1 MEKQPLEI
9 NWSSLWRVLI
19 MVIFA
24 VALFYMRSVL
34 GMLVVAVIISSALHG
49 PVTYLE
55 KKKIPR
61 LLSVIMIYLVGIG
74 VTALL
79 LYTIVPVT
87 LIQLKYLL
95 SHFNDLKIPILDVF
109 GSSEIVSKIDQGI
122 SGLIDTL
129 FYGGGT
135 GLAGFLSVFLRNIF
149 FVGLSLVLA
158 FYLTLSRDGVEKF
171 IRAILPASKEDYA
184 VNLYIRTRR
193 KLGRWLSGQ
202 LVISFIVGFLTFIGL
217 LILGV
222 DYSLVLALIAAIFE
236 LIPYVGPIAVGAIT
250 FLITL
255 PQSLSTALLAVLI
268 FFIIQQLEG
277 HVLVPFVMSK
287 AIGTDP
293 LVIVIAMLAGA
304 EIAGIVGVLL
314 AVPVSIIF
322 GEVVNEWSARK
333 RKLKE
338 AP

>member
-1 MEKQPLEI
+1 
-9 NWSSLWRVLI
+9 
-19 MVIFA
+19 
-24 VALFYMRSVL
+24 
-34 GMLVVAVIISSALHG
+34 MLLVAVILSSALHG

-61 LLSVIMIYLVGIG
+61 VLSVIMIYLVGIG
-74 VTALL
+74 LVALL

-95 SHFNDLKIPILDVF
+95 SHFNELKIPILDLF
-109 GSSEIVSKIDQGI
+109 GSSGIVSQVDQGI
-122 SGLIDTL
+122 SSLIDAL
-129 FYGGGT
+129 FYGGGNLT
-135 GLAGFLSVFLRNIF
+135 GLFSNVLSNLF
-149 FVGLSLVLA
+149 FIGISLILA
-158 FYLTLSRDGVEKF
+158 FYLTLSRDGVERF
-171 IRAILPASKEDYA
+171 IRSVLPINKEDYA

-202 LVISFIVGFLTFIGL
+202 LVLSFLVGFLTFIGL

-222 DYSLVLALIAAIFE
+222 DYALVLALIAAVFE

-250 FLITL
+250 FLIIL
-255 PQSLSTALLAVLI
+255 PQSYSTALLAVLI

-277 HVLVPFVMSK
+277 HILVPFVMSK

-322 GEVVNEWSARK
+322 EEVIDEWSVRK
-333 RKLKE
+333 RKIRE
-338 AP
+338 AV

>member
-1 MEKQPLEI
+1 MDKQALEI
-9 NWSSLWRVLI
+9 KWGSLWRILI
-19 MVIFA
+19 MAIFA
-24 VALFYMRSVL
+24 VALFYTRNVL
-34 GMLVVAVIISSALHG
+34 EMLLVAVILSSALHG

-61 LLSVIMIYLVGIG
+61 VLSVIMIYLIGLGII
-74 VTALL
+74 ALL

-95 SHFNDLKIPILDVF
+95 SHFNDLKIPILDIF
-109 GSSEIVSKIDQGI
+109 GSSGIVSQVDQGI
-122 SGLIDTL
+122 SNLIDAL
-129 FYGGGT
+129 FYGGGN
-135 GLAGFLSVFLRNIF
+135 LAGLFSNVLSNMF
-149 FVGLSLVLA
+149 FIGISLVLA
-158 FYLTLSRDGVEKF
+158 FYLTLSRDGVERF
-171 IRAILPASKEDYA
+171 IRSVLPLNKEDYA

-202 LVISFIVGFLTFIGL
+202 LVLSFLVGFLTFIGL

-222 DYSLVLALIAAIFE
+222 DYALVLALIAAVFE

-255 PQSLSTALLAVLI
+255 PQSFSTAMLAVLI

-293 LVIVIAMLAGA
+293 LIIVIAMLAGA

-322 GEVVNEWSARK
+322 EEVIDEWSIRK
-333 RKLKE
+333 RKIRE
-338 AP
+338 AT

>member
-1 MEKQPLEI
+1 MDKQPLEI
-9 NWSSLWRVLI
+9 RWTSLWRILI
-19 MVIFA
+19 MAIFA
-24 VALFYMRSVL
+24 VTLFYTRNVL
-34 GMLVVAVIISSALHG
+34 EMLLVAVILSSALYG
-49 PVTYLE
+49 PVTFLE

-61 LLSVIMIYLVGIG
+61 VLSVIMIYLIG
-74 VTALL
+74 LGTIALL
-79 LYTIVPVT
+79 LYTIVPIT

-95 SHFNDLKIPILDVF
+95 SHFNDLKIPILDIF
-109 GSSEIVSKIDQGI
+109 GSSGIVSQVDRGI
-122 SGLIDTL
+122 SNLIDAL
-129 FYGGGT
+129 FYGGGN
-135 GLAGFLSVFLRNIF
+135 LAGLFSNVLKNVF
-149 FVGLSLVLA
+149 FVGISLVLA

-171 IRAILPASKEDYA
+171 IRSVLPLNKEDYA

-202 LVISFIVGFLTFIGL
+202 MVLSFLVGSLTFIGL

-222 DYSLVLALIAAIFE
+222 EYALVLALIAAIFE
-236 LIPYVGPIAVGAIT
+236 LIPYVGPIAVGTIT

-255 PQSLSTALLAVLI
+255 PQSFSTALLAVLI

-277 HVLVPFVMSK
+277 HILVPFIMSR

-322 GEVVNEWSARK
+322 EEVIDEWSVRK
-333 RKLKE
+333 RKIRE
-338 AP
+338 AT